1 MPPGQRS
8 SAPVSRFATLGD
20 YNRSND
26 DDDDDDGRQNMF
38 AGGEKSY
45 IPPLALRK
53 SNKKGAS
60 QSRIPVTMPL
70 RMKCVIS
77 LAEQYKHLRPL
88 HRKHVPRTLAV
99 QGIPLDLNPR
109 HRNRSDNPS
118 HSNDVKDLL
127 NVNSRYGGMDSPLM
141 MAHYLRIIIRRVW
154 RF

>member
-1 MPPGQRS
+1 MLQSVDLPLLEITI
-8 SAPVSRFATLGD
+8 ALTTTMTTMMAVKTCLPVER
-20 YNRSND
+20 NRT
-26 DDDDDDGRQNMF
+26 F
-38 AGGEKSY
+38 
-45 IPPLALRK
+45 PPLALRK